1 MAVETAPRPNE
12 AMNPLFDPHR
22 DGVPEMPLT
31 ARICGDPIPDGA
43 SSWPPTVRGKRVT
56 AGETL
61 SDPLRQRHR

>member
-31 ARICGDPIPDGA
+31 ARICGDPIPGRRELVAANRARKAGDGRRDA
-43 SSWPPTVRGKRVT
+43 
-56 AGETL
+56 
-61 SDPLRQRHR
+61 Q